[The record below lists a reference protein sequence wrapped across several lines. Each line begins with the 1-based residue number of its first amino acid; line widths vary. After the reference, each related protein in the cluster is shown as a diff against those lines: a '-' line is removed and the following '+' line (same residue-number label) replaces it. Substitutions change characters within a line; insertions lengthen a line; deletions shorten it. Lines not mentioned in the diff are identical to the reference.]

1 MPRVFKDNEIVIA
14 SHNSGKVTEIGELL
28 KPFGMR
34 AISASNLGLE
44 EPDETGKTFSEN
56 AELKAKHAASACS
69 KPALADDSG
78 LCVDLLGGKPGIY
91 SARWAGKD
99 KNFSVGIKRIE
110 NEIIDSGE
118 TPGGQSAYFI
128 CALSLCWE
136 DFYCDTFVGRI
147 DGTLSFPPRG
157 QQGFGYDPIFIPNGF
172 KITFG
177 EMNPKRKHAM
187 SHRASAFKQLVD
199 RCIAINGLK

>member
-99 KNFSVGIKRIE
+99 KNFSVGKHVLA
-110 NEIIDSGE
+110 E
-118 TPGGQSAYFI
+118 TRSFYISYFI
-128 CALSLCWE
+128 A
-136 DFYCDTFVGRI
+136 FYYICIGYVSKLLIGMDGYNIIASFRI
-147 DGTLSFPPRG
+147 RYMTPFRIKLNTITPVIIRCSF
-157 QQGFGYDPIFIPNGF
+157 
-172 KITFG
+172 
-177 EMNPKRKHAM
+177 
-187 SHRASAFKQLVD
+187 
-199 RCIAINGLK
+199 

>member
-69 KPALADDSG
+69 KPCLLYTSDAADD
-78 LCVDLLGGKPGIY
+78 LL
-91 SARWAGKD
+91 
-99 KNFSVGIKRIE
+99 
-110 NEIIDSGE
+110 
-118 TPGGQSAYFI
+118 
-128 CALSLCWE
+128 
-136 DFYCDTFVGRI
+136 
-147 DGTLSFPPRG
+147 
-157 QQGFGYDPIFIPNGF
+157 
-172 KITFG
+172 
-177 EMNPKRKHAM
+177 
-187 SHRASAFKQLVD
+187 
-199 RCIAINGLK
+199 